1 MQTKLLQIIEA
12 ALLSASR
19 PLSLEE
25 IQKLF
30 LEEEMPTKE
39 DIRLALNKIES
50 YHDQHFF
57 DPCFVALIPCYFAL
71 QGLSQEAPH
80 LLDLDGTAA
89 AAAVVLPQDLVHTN
103 IPKQVPGPIQKTRD
117 KTSNEWHLGRRCPG
131 KKEKQYCYFSR

>member
-50 YHDQHFF
+50 SCVCKNQ
-57 DPCFVALIPCYFAL
+57 L
-71 QGLSQEAPH
+71 Q
-80 LLDLDGTAA
+80 
-89 AAAVVLPQDLVHTN
+89 
-103 IPKQVPGPIQKTRD
+103 
-117 KTSNEWHLGRRCPG
+117 
-131 KKEKQYCYFSR
+131 